1 MNKLVGVLSNQGKYE
16 QADEMHRKV
25 LGLREAVLGNEHP
38 SHTDEHKQPGGC
50 AEGSGQVR
58 GGGRDASTSSR
69 AELDG
74 AG

>member
-38 SHTDEHKQPGGC
+38 NTM
-50 AEGSGQVR
+50 
-58 GGGRDASTSSR
+58 TSAYCLAYLLHLQQRLGEAGPLYRR
-69 AELDG
+69 ALTSY
-74 AG
+74 